1 MVEAWKTGDVAGL
14 SAALEEAITSW
25 ACHAQRAHPARD
37 RQTGRLQLGLEPLL
51 GSNDLSEGADA
62 A

>member
-1 MVEAWKTGDVAGL
+1 LQTGDVAGL
-14 SAALEEAITSW
+14 YDALEEAVTSL
-25 ACHAQRAHPARD
+25 AYHAQRAHPARD

-51 GSNDLSEGADA
+51 ASNDLIAFADA